1 MSSYSSESGNSP
13 PRRRVRLETQSS
25 TEERYSGPAPT
36 AGEEESGGGH
46 HESVIKKKK
55 KCIVFFLNSL
65 NFWLLSL
72 IFFYFSLILLLPQ
85 EVVSNHPQGAGE
97 HTAVGDVVQGP
108 LPERMRR
115 NYMVSIS
122 TMNSSSIWWRNASH
136 SGTIPTAAMQTR
148 SLWMEI
154 CGKILTDWDDLS
166 EGKQEDCKTAVMVRW
181 RTIRDRYKKDY
192 NEEVNRPSGSGGT
205 RRQPYRYAAALG
217 FLRRTLELRRT
228 TSSTR
233 APEPPCE
240 GHQEAVPA
248 ELPPA
253 DPSPPRPAPGQD
265 PNRPLLVPSG
275 DATMAVMA
283 PLFEALMRRQRAG
296 RSRQADYEDL
306 TRFLYETLC
315 GYSNRI
321 VAMEAEL
328 RSLRECVA
336 QFSQPGPLQPYWL
349 SVNQL
354 VADFTPDQVLELRRR
369 VEDAVSL
376 SHLLFN
382 LLVR

>member
-1 MSSYSSESGNSP
+1 MVDVGGGSPLVKVVLLFNINVLTFIFLFSFFLGYIFWETDLILIVFKKMSSYSSESGNSP

-36 AGEEESGGGH
+36 AGEEEVGGGH
-46 HESVIKKKK
+46 HESSNPTVA
-55 KCIVFFLNSL
+55 SRGRQQPPTRRRGARGGRGRGSRASARTDEEE
-65 NFWLLSL
+65 LSG
-72 IFFYFSLILLLPQ
+72 FYFNNELLIHLVEERVPLWD
-85 EVVSNHPQGAGE
+85 
-97 HTAVGDVVQGP
+97 HTD
-108 LPERMRR
+108 RR
-115 NYMVSIS
+115 H
-122 TMNSSSIWWRNASH
+122 ADH
-136 SGTIPTAAMQTR
+136 HLTR
-148 SLWMEI
+148 SLWMCSIRMEI
-154 CGKILTDWDDLS
+154 CRKMLTDWDDLS

-181 RTIRDRYKKDY
+181 RSIRDRYKKD
-192 NEEVNRPSGSGGT
+192 EEVNRPSGSGGT
-205 RRQPYRYAAALG
+205 HRQPYRYAAALG

-228 TSSTR
+228 TSSTW

-240 GHQEAVPA
+240 SHQEAVPA

-283 PLFEALMRRQRAG
+283 PLFEALMRCQRAG

-306 TRFLYETLC
+306 TRLLYETLC

-336 QFSQPGPLQPYWL
+336 QFSQPGPLQTYWP
-349 SVNQL
+349 SVN
-354 VADFTPDQVLELRRR
+354 
-369 VEDAVSL
+369 
-376 SHLLFN
+376 
-382 LLVR
+382 